1 MQAALDAGR
10 QAWHDQWMTEPTSF
24 DLSTA
29 ALRGDLTAVDTML
42 PESDPNQ
49 RLVAAALACEQ
60 GHLEIALRLVQPSLE
75 GRTAQNLRNCM
86 TVAARHGHAAVV
98 ARLVPEATRFDLT
111 EVMVG
116 ALLGKQRACVDLL
129 APLTDLDEVVED
141 LKDNYDDSY
150 RLSYEQ
156 MARCVD
162 QLSSHFDARQ
172 VRQHLQD
179 LGEGLLPHL
188 AARQQAQ
195 ARAARTPKLDL
206 DEPTEHTR
214 RRRVRRT

>member
-10 QAWHDQWMTEPTSF
+10 QAWHDQWMTELTSSL

-49 RLVAAALACEQ
+49 RLVAAALACERN
-60 GHLEIALRLVQPSLE
+60 HLEIARRLVQPSLE
-75 GRTAQNLRNCM
+75 GRTSRNVRNCM

-98 ARLVPEATRFDLT
+98 ARLLPEATRADLT

-116 ALLGKQRACVDLL
+116 ALLGQQRACIDLL

-150 RLSYEQ
+150 HLSYEQ

-162 QLSSHFDARQ
+162 HLSSHFDARQ
-172 VRQHLQD
+172 ARQHLKD

-195 ARAARTPKLDL
+195 ARDARTPKLDP
-206 DEPTEHTR
+206 EGATEHTR
-214 RRRVRRT
+214 RRLRRT